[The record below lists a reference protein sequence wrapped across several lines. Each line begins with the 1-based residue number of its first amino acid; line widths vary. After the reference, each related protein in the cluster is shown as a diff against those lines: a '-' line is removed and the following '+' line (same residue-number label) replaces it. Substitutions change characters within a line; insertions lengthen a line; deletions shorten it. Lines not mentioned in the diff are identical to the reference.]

1 MSMKK
6 LPLLRMLSRMN
17 GGQLFQGTPVKYVPR
32 CRCLKG
38 KGRSVLRDRG
48 PPLEVA
54 APESIH
60 EKSLQSS
67 PPREELE
74 LMTFKAQKRMSR
86 NALGSNFLRN

>member
-86 NALGSNFLRN
+86 NALGSNF